1 MRFTLIAVAIVLTL
15 SLVSCRQKEPAAQE
29 EQAQPPQP
37 RATGTASHTGTV
49 QEVLQANAYTYLRLK
64 EQDDLYWI
72 AITKR
77 DMNVGDTV
85 SFGDALEMTNFT
97 SKDLN
102 RTFDTVY
109 FVSQINGGSQ
119 PSAPA
124 MPAMTAMTSPHQG
137 RPVAEKKEISVPPA
151 EGGISIGELFT
162 NAQSYAGKSVLIRGQ
177 VTKVN
182 HAIMN
187 KNWVHLQDGTG
198 DGQHYDLT
206 LTTQDDAAPGEVVTF
221 EGTITVNKDFG
232 SGYAY
237 DVLMEDAIKQKD

>member
-1 MRFTLIAVAIVLTL
+1 MRFTLTAVAIVLTL
-15 SLVSCRQKEPAAQE
+15 SLVSCRQEEPMVEE
-29 EQAQPPQP
+29 EQAQAPQP
-37 RATGTASHTGTV
+37 HATGMASHTGTV
-49 QEVLQANAYTYLRLK
+49 QEVLQANAYTYLQLK

-77 DMNVGDTV
+77 DVNVGDTV
-85 SFGDALEMTNFT
+85 SFGNALEMTNFV

-109 FVSQINGGSQ
+109 FVSQIDGGSQ

-124 MPAMTAMTSPHQG
+124 ASAMTSPHEG
-137 RPVAEKKEISVPPA
+137 RPVAEKAEISVAPA
-151 EGGISIGELFT
+151 EGGISIGQLFT
-162 NAQSYAGKSVLIRGQ
+162 NPQSYAGKPVLIRGQ

-182 HAIMN
+182 HAIMG

-221 EGTITVNKDFG
+221 EGTITLNKDFG

-237 DVLMEDAIKQKD
+237 DVLMEDAVRQKD